1 MRELA
6 DNCKVNIRYMYLIN
20 WERPS
25 YRTFGYFI
33 KEVLAEKIGEIFRD
47 INEAIFQAEHVDLSR
62 IYIDGTKLE
71 ANTNR
76 YSWVWKKATE
86 QSRYRLFAKIIALL
100 NEINAELRWSGLQME
115 TNEEYAPE
123 YLEEGVYSNL

>member
-33 KEVLAEKIGEIFRD
+33 KEVLAEKIGETFRD
-47 INEAIFQAEHVDLSR
+47 INEAIFQAEHVDLGNKKSDSPN
-62 IYIDGTKLE
+62 YLDNE
-71 ANTNR
+71 NNTN
-76 YSWVWKKATE
+76 T
-86 QSRYRLFAKIIALL
+86 
-100 NEINAELRWSGLQME
+100 LR
-115 TNEEYAPE
+115 
-123 YLEEGVYSNL
+123 